1 SQTLDNTQ
9 GMLLAQN
16 IDSQTTGHPFTNT
29 AGQVIAEDT
38 LTVNSGELD
47 NTAGL
52 LQAGREMT
60 VDTHGHRFTNTRNA
74 DQKAGRLLS
83 DGHLTLR
90 TGDINNTGGMIVA
103 DGKTALTST
112 AL

>member
-1 SQTLDNTQ
+1 
-9 GMLLAQN
+9 MLAQN

-38 LTVNSGELD
+38 LTVNSGQLD

-52 LQAGREMT
+52 LQAGREMA
-60 VDTHGHRFTNTRNA
+60 VDTHGHGLTNTHHA

-83 DGHLTLR
+83 GGQLTLR
-90 TGDINNTGGMIVA
+90 TGDIDNTGGMIAA
-103 DGKTALTST
+103 DGKTVLTST
-112 AL
+112 ALNNTQGQIAG